1 MEDQYKIIV
10 LGYTI
15 EIFNSDHWASSEI
28 RIYDFLQ
35 LMTEAE
41 KESIV
46 EYVFNEGFIEDRRI
60 EVKIIKY

>member
-10 LGYTI
+10 LGYTV
-15 EIFNSDHWASSEI
+15 EIFNCDHWTLSEI

-46 EYVFNEGFIEDRRI
+46 EYAFNEGFIEDRRI
-60 EVKIIKY
+60 QVKIMKY